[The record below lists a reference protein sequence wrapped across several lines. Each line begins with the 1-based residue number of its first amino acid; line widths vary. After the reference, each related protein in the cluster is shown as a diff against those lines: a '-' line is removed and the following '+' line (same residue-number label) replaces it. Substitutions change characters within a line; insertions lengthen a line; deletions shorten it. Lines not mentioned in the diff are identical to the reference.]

1 MQVIKGKNSIK
12 KKGYKNMKKV
22 IITTVLILTM
32 SSNVFAGIKTYTLDS
47 IIKNIKIH
55 NVSES
60 KKVGTVEIELL
71 GNIYKYTYNVK

>member
-1 MQVIKGKNSIK
+1 
-12 KKGYKNMKKV
+12 MKKV